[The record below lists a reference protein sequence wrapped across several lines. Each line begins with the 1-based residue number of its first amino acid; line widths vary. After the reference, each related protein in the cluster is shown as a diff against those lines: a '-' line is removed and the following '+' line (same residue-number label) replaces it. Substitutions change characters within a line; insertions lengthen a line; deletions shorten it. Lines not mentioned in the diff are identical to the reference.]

1 MLGNWL
7 ERLETLATSWIGLAV
22 VALVVVCQLLAVG
35 AVASEQVHRSQA
47 RQETRQLERQV
58 ALRCW
63 EGYGV
68 SRGDRRPAAQ
78 QGCPQPR
85 VIYVAHR

>member
-1 MLGNWL
+1 MLGTWL
-7 ERLETLATSWIGLAV
+7 ERLEALATTWIGLAV
-22 VALVVVCQLLAVG
+22 VMLIVLCQLLAVG
-35 AVASEQVHRSQA
+35 AVALEQVNRSQA
-47 RQETRQLERQV
+47 RDHTRQTERQV

-68 SRGDRRPAAQ
+68 ARTLASPVAPE
-78 QGCPQPR
+78 GCAQPR